1 VDVAFT
7 KLPRGR
13 RTHSV
18 VRRADGVRWS
28 VDGGVAGPGLPHDLV
43 HLVVERAIGEQ
54 CGFWGSVAAGAVF
67 RSMTHLEGRR
77 PPHGGEK
84 SAVLLRER
92 RGGLQAAELL
102 ANLVEHVVEQRLTSA
117 EQVRAAATT
126 HLRPEQRADVDPAR
140 VLEAAE
146 ALRDMESRWADLAE
160 GEELTVTWPVPARRP
175 RGRRRHI

>member
-1 VDVAFT
+1 MDVAFT

-54 CGFWGSVAAGAVF
+54 RGFWGSVAAGVVF
-67 RSMTHLEGRR
+67 GSMTHLEGRR

-84 SAVLLRER
+84 STVLLRER

-102 ANLVEHVVEQRLTSA
+102 ADLVEHVAAQKMTST
-117 EQVRAAATT
+117 EQVRAAART
-126 HLRPEQRADVDPAR
+126 HLRPEQRAQVDPAR
-140 VLEAAE
+140 ILEAAE
-146 ALRDMESRWADLAE
+146 ALRDMESRWARLAE
-160 GEELTVTWPVPARRP
+160 GEELTVQWPDPARRR